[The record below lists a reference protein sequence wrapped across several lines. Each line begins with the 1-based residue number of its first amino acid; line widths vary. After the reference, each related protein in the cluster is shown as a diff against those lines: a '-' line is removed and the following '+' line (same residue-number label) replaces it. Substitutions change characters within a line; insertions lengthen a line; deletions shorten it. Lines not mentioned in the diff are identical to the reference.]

1 MKKLIKFALYSVVGL
16 LVLAWVGTQAYLHF
30 KSIKTEVA
38 VSFVMSNNTT
48 VQGVII
54 RDEQVINADNNGFY
68 HYLVPN
74 GSKVSKGQKL
84 AAVHGSEESL
94 IKTQKMEELKQQKS
108 ILQQVSQQAYA
119 DLTPEQVTDEIAALI
134 AENNTTFAQNNYS
147 DAAVFKT
154 SLLAQISRRIQ
165 SMGGSVDFSAQIAA
179 VDAEI
184 KALGDTGSNKYEK
197 APCSGYFSA
206 GSDGLESVLNLD
218 SVSTITAADIK
229 KIAESAPT
237 DNGSFGRI
245 VKSFKWYVAA
255 VVPADALKWI
265 EDTKTVYLQ
274 FVGTHNESIKGSVYR
289 IEEEADGSALVV
301 IRCDNITSSLVNMR
315 LQSVIISSFV
325 QRGVR
330 FPARALHIVDGNQ
343 GVYVKEG
350 NVMRFKLIE
359 ILAQDENF
367 ILSEIKEG
375 EDAQDYL
382 NVFDEI
388 IVSGEDLH
396 DGKRITG

>member
-1 MKKLIKFALYSVVGL
+1 MKKLIKYALFTVVGL
-16 LVLAWVGTQAYLHF
+16 LVLAWVGMQAYLQF

-38 VSFVMSNNTT
+38 VNFVMSNNTT

-54 RDEQVINADNNGFY
+54 RDEEVISADNNGFY
-68 HYLVPN
+68 HYLVQN
-74 GSKVSKGQKL
+74 GSKVSKGQRL
-84 AAVHGSEESL
+84 AAVHGSEEFL
-94 IKTQKMEELKQQKS
+94 IKTQKLEELKQQKS

-134 AENNTTFAQNNYS
+134 AQNNTAFAQNNYS

-154 SLLAQISRRIQ
+154 SLMAQISRRIQ
-165 SMGGSVDFSAQIAA
+165 SMGGSVDFSAQIKA

-184 KALGDTGSNKYEK
+184 KALGEAGSNKYEK

-206 GSDGLESVLNLD
+206 GSDGLETVLTLD
-218 SVSTITAADIK
+218 SVSTITAADIQ
-229 KIAESAPT
+229 KIAESAPA

-255 VVPADALKWI
+255 VVSAEALKWI

-289 IEEEADGSALVV
+289 IAEEADGSALVV
-301 IRCDNITSSLVNMR
+301 VQCDNITSSLVNMR
-315 LQSVIISSFV
+315 LQNVIISSSV

-330 FPARALHIVDGNQ
+330 FPAHALHIVDGQQ

-350 NVMRFKLIE
+350 NVMRFKFIE

-367 ILSEIKEG
+367 ILSQIKEG
-375 EDAQDYL
+375 EDADTYL
-382 NVFDEI
+382 NIFDEI

>member
-154 SLLAQISRRIQ
+154 SLLA
-165 SMGGSVDFSAQIAA
+165 
-179 VDAEI
+179 
-184 KALGDTGSNKYEK
+184 
-197 APCSGYFSA
+197 
-206 GSDGLESVLNLD
+206 
-218 SVSTITAADIK
+218 
-229 KIAESAPT
+229 
-237 DNGSFGRI
+237 
-245 VKSFKWYVAA
+245 
-255 VVPADALKWI
+255 
-265 EDTKTVYLQ
+265 
-274 FVGTHNESIKGSVYR
+274 
-289 IEEEADGSALVV
+289 
-301 IRCDNITSSLVNMR
+301 
-315 LQSVIISSFV
+315 
-325 QRGVR
+325 
-330 FPARALHIVDGNQ
+330 
-343 GVYVKEG
+343 
-350 NVMRFKLIE
+350 
-359 ILAQDENF
+359 
-367 ILSEIKEG
+367 
-375 EDAQDYL
+375 
-382 NVFDEI
+382 
-388 IVSGEDLH
+388 
-396 DGKRITG
+396 